1 MELKLPNPP
10 EFVNSLYCKK
20 ICDEAYEEIDNISKL
35 SDDERYNLLIGYA
48 DSKKVGFAFTFYY
61 YENCAIEREKK
72 YEASNIDGINGS
84 YSSIKHYVSRK
95 LNDYLLSHNGEIDS
109 WPYPDTTPIHKLLR
123 HTSSEDDSWQYDS
136 SNYIY
141 FDYNYFHSKYV
152 SKTETFKTE
161 QRFRDTIERTIST
174 YVDISKAD
182 DGFENPTNYLPTE
195 NEELAKM
202 ESELFSH
209 NTTIEYHHGHVKD
222 TRVNNFKKTIALIPT
237 ILIIINALA
246 ILYWSLSGK
255 QGYESLTLMQYI
267 LQFGGKLN
275 NEIVQIVS
283 IIILLPTLLCA
294 FFWNILNFIPS
305 PFNIIAHFVVA
316 AIIIALALGLNSFL
330 KEKLNVKK
338 NLFSI
343 KELKAHYSE
352 ARNRIV
358 EISSDSNYRKLDSIY
373 NKNIDECKKV
383 FSKWSDTWYRYYKAT
398 YTNSLFNSIK
408 FRKY

>member
-10 EFVNSLYCKK
+10 EFVDIFYCKN
-20 ICDEAYEEIDNISKL
+20 ILDEVYKETDNVSKL

-48 DSKKVGFAFTFYY
+48 DSKKIGFAFTFYY
-61 YENCAIEREKK
+61 YENCAIEREKE
-72 YEASNIDGINGS
+72 YEPSDIEGIN
-84 YSSIKHYVSRK
+84 SSHRRIKSYVSRK

-109 WPYPDTTPIHKLLR
+109 WPYPYTVPIHKLQR
-123 HTSSEDDSWQYDS
+123 HTSSEDDSLQYDS
-136 SNYIY
+136 RNYIY
-141 FDYNYFHSKYV
+141 FDYNYFYSQYV
-152 SKTETFKTE
+152 SKTETFTSEHK
-161 QRFRDTIERTIST
+161 FRNTIEITTNT

-202 ESELFSH
+202 ESELSSH
-209 NTTIEYHHGHVKD
+209 NITIKYHHESVKEI
-222 TRVNNFKKTIALIPT
+222 RANNFKKTIALIPAV
-237 ILIIINALA
+237 LIIINALA

-275 NEIVQIVS
+275 NEIVQVIS

-305 PFNIIAHFVVA
+305 PFNIIARFVVA

-338 NLFSI
+338 NLISI
-343 KELKAHYSE
+343 KELKARYSE

-373 NKNIDECKKV
+373 IKNIDECKKV
-383 FSKWSDTWYRYYKAT
+383 FSKWSDTWYRYYKAK

-408 FRKY
+408 YRKD